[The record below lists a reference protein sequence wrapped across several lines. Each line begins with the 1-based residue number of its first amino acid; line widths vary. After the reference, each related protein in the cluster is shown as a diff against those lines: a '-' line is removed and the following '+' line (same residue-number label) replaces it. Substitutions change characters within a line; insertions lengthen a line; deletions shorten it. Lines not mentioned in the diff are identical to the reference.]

1 MNRRSFTRAAPL
13 LVAAATGWRPARAA
27 PGPWTMVYN
36 GKTLD
41 GFDRIGDA
49 NWRIEDGGIVA
60 DRGNGFLVT
69 RESFGDFELLAEFWA
84 DTATNSGIF
93 IRATDPANITSVNA
107 YEVNIWDER
116 PEPKFGT
123 GAIVDVASVDPMPKA
138 GGRWNVMEITARGD
152 AFTVVL
158 NGQKTVDSAR
168 DARHPSGR
176 IALQH
181 GAGIKDAQGV
191 ANDRGLVRFR
201 RVEVRHL

>member
-1 MNRRSFTRAAPL
+1 MYKRTAS
-13 LVAAATGWRPARAA
+13 
-27 PGPWTMVYN
+27 
-36 GKTLD
+36 K
-41 GFDRIGDA
+41 
-49 NWRIEDGGIVA
+49 
-60 DRGNGFLVT
+60 RGS
-69 RESFGDFELLAEFWA
+69 R
-84 DTATNSGIF
+84 
-93 IRATDPANITSVNA
+93 
-107 YEVNIWDER
+107 DER